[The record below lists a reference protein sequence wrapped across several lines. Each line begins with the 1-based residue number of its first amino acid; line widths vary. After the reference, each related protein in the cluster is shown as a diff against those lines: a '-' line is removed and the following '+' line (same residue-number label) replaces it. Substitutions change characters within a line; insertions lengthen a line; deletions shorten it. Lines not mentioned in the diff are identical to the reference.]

1 MAENKNK
8 NKFNALF
15 ERFVAIAESVSE
27 ENYENEDAAI
37 EEQETAADFEATLE
51 TTESR
56 EFFDFEKAEE
66 IPMHEPEIEPETI
79 AAEETRKIDSEE
91 IFQLLEINGID
102 TQSDEKENTMVFKT
116 AADVVVEEDSEYVE
130 DVDET
135 HVFEK
140 VVTEEPVDEEEPF
153 EDEYEPRDFRPIRR
167 NRHYRM
173 GCMGGVMYFLAV
185 VCISVI
191 LASFAWLAANDV
203 LSLNKELVTAE
214 ITVSEDFTIEEIARQ
229 LEDKGIIEYS
239 FLFELFSKFS
249 TAEEKITP
257 GTYTLSSHL
266 DYRAIVTNLQET
278 SGPLKTITVT
288 IPEGRNMMETF
299 QLLEDN
305 GVCEVE
311 VLMECASNYEFDYD
325 FLNPD
330 KLGTEKRLE
339 GFLFPDTYE
348 FYVDSDPEDAIE
360 KFLDNFERR
369 VKEHM
374 YVKAEEMGYTF
385 DEIMTIASMIEME
398 AASDSERTTIASV
411 IYNRLNSYDFP
422 RIQIDA
428 TVQYALGEHKESL
441 SYDDLQVDSP
451 YNTYLYEGLPPGP
464 ISNPGIVSI
473 GAALNPEDTNYYYYA
488 LSTDGTHKFFTY
500 YSSFEEFTNSSDY
513 GG

>member
-1 MAENKNK
+1 MADNNNKK
-8 NKFNALF
+8 KFNALLD
-15 ERFVAIAESVSE
+15 RFMSMVESVSE
-27 ENYENEDAAI
+27 ESYEEI
-37 EEQETAADFEATLE
+37 SEVEENAETVEVAEHTPEAE
-51 TTESR
+51 VKR
-56 EFFDFEKAEE
+56 DFFDFDKDDKPAEE
-66 IPMHEPEIEPETI
+66 EV
-79 AAEETRKIDSEE
+79 TRKIDSGK
-91 IFQLLEINGID
+91 ITHLLDIND
-102 TQSDEKENTMVFKT
+102 AESESDEKENTMVFKT
-116 AADVVVEEDSEYVE
+116 APDIEEGSGQREEVE
-130 DVDET
+130 ET
-135 HVFEK
+135 HVFK
-140 VVTEEPVDEEEPF
+140 NLVGEEENTKS
-153 EDEYEPRDFRPIRR
+153 DDDDVVDNYYEPRDFRAVRR

-173 GCMGGVMYFLAV
+173 GCMGGFMYFLVV
-185 VCISVI
+185 VCVSVA
-191 LASFAWLAANDV
+191 LASVGWLAANDV
-203 LSLNKELVTAE
+203 LSLNKEPGSAE
-214 ITVSEDFTIEEIARQ
+214 ITVNEDFTIDEIAQQ

-239 FLFELFSKFS
+239 FLFKIFSKLS

-266 DYRAIVTNLQET
+266 DYRAIVTNLKEVE
-278 SGPLKTITVT
+278 GPLKTVRVT

-299 QLLEDN
+299 QLLEEN
-305 GVCEVE
+305 GVCDVD
-311 VLMECASNYEFDYD
+311 VLLECASNYEFDYH

-374 YVKAEEMGYTF
+374 YLKADEMGYTF

-398 AASDSERTTIASV
+398 AATDSERTTISSV
-411 IYNRLNSYDFP
+411 IYNRLKSYDFP
-422 RIQIDA
+422 RLQIDA
-428 TVQYALGEHKESL
+428 TVQYALGEHKDAL

-473 GAALNPEDTNYYYYA
+473 GAALNPDSTNYYYYA

-500 YSSFEEFTNSSDY
+500 YSSFQEFVNSSDY

>member
-1 MAENKNK
+1 MAEKNNK
-8 NKFNALF
+8 NKFDSMF
-15 ERFVAIAESVSE
+15 DRFISMVESVSE
-27 ENYENEDAAI
+27 DSYEDH
-37 EEQETAADFEATLE
+37 EETDEVAEVAEF
-51 TTESR
+51 TEPEPKSDIKDD
-56 EFFDFEKAEE
+56 FFDFSKEYEIAEE
-66 IPMHEPEIEPETI
+66 EV
-79 AAEETRKIDSEE
+79 TRKIDSGK
-91 IFQLLEINGID
+91 IADLLDINVNE
-102 TQSDEKENTMVFKT
+102 SPFDEKENTMVFKT
-116 AADVVVEEDSEYVE
+116 TGDDAPTEEGGQRDEVE
-130 DVDET
+130 ET
-135 HVFEK
+135 HVFKKLVEEDDENGNEK
-140 VVTEEPVDEEEPF
+140 KRDDF
-153 EDEYEPRDFRPIRR
+153 YEPRDFRKLRR

-173 GCMGGVMYFLAV
+173 GCMGGFMYFLVV
-185 VCISVI
+185 VCISVA
-191 LASFAWLAANDV
+191 LASVGWLAANDV
-203 LSLNKELVTAE
+203 LSLNKELVSAE
-214 ITVSEDFTIEEIARQ
+214 ITVAEDFTIEEIAQQ

-239 FLFELFSKFS
+239 FLFKVFSKIS

-266 DYRAIVTNLQET
+266 DYRAIVTNLKEVE
-278 SGPLKTITVT
+278 GPLKTVKVT

-299 QLLEDN
+299 RILEEN
-305 GVCEVE
+305 GVCDVD
-311 VLMECASNYEFDYD
+311 VLLECATNYEFDYH

-374 YVKAEEMGYTF
+374 YLKAEEMGYSF

-398 AASDSERTTIASV
+398 AATDSERTTISSV
-411 IYNRLNSYDFP
+411 IYNRLKSYDFP
-422 RIQIDA
+422 RLQIDA

-451 YNTYLYEGLPPGP
+451 YNTYIYEGLPPGP

-473 GAALNPEDTNYYYYA
+473 GAALNPENTNYYYYA

-500 YSSFEEFTNSSDY
+500 YSSFQEFVNSSEY

>member
-1 MAENKNK
+1 MAENNNK
-8 NKFNALF
+8 NKFNALLD
-15 ERFVAIAESVSE
+15 RLMSIAESVSE
-27 ENYENEDAAI
+27 ESYEEVTEAENKADVPEI
-37 EEQETAADFEATLE
+37 SEQAHD
-51 TTESR
+51 TEVKR
-56 EFFDFEKAEE
+56 DFFDFDKEDKPAEE
-66 IPMHEPEIEPETI
+66 EI
-79 AAEETRKIDSEE
+79 TRKIDSGE
-91 IFQLLEINGID
+91 ISHILDINIPE
-102 TQSDEKENTMVFKT
+102 TENNEKENTMIFKT
-116 AADVVVEEDSEYVE
+116 PADETAEEENIHSEDVEETHIFGKLVSES
-130 DVDET
+130 
-135 HVFEK
+135 
-140 VVTEEPVDEEEPF
+140 TEED
-153 EDEYEPRDFRPIRR
+153 DDLLDDYYEPRDFRPIRR

-173 GCMGGVMYFLAV
+173 GCMGGFMYFLVV
-185 VCISVI
+185 VCISVA
-191 LASFAWLAANDV
+191 LASVGWLAANDV

-214 ITVSEDFTIEEIARQ
+214 ITVQEDFTMEEIAQQ

-239 FLFELFSKFS
+239 FLFEIFSKLS

-266 DYRAIVTNLQET
+266 DYRAIVTNLKEVE
-278 SGPLKTITVT
+278 GPLKTVKVT

-299 QLLEDN
+299 QLLEEN
-305 GVCEVE
+305 GVCDVD
-311 VLMECASNYEFDYD
+311 VLLECASNYEFDYE

-374 YVKAEEMGYTF
+374 YLKAEEMGYTF

-398 AASDSERTTIASV
+398 AATDSERTTISSV
-411 IYNRLNSYDFP
+411 IYNRLKSYDFP
-422 RIQIDA
+422 RLQIDA
-428 TVQYALGEHKESL
+428 TVQYALGEHKDSL
-441 SYDDLQVDSP
+441 SYEDLQVDSP

-473 GAALNPEDTNYYYYA
+473 GAALNPESTNYYYYA

-500 YSSFEEFTNSSDY
+500 YSSFQEFVNSSEY

>member
-1 MAENKNK
+1 MAENNNN
-8 NKFNALF
+8 NKFNALLD
-15 ERFVAIAESVSE
+15 RFMNIVESVSE
-27 ENYENEDAAI
+27 ENYEEVTEAEKKADVP
-37 EEQETAADFEATLE
+37 EMSEQTRD
-51 TTESR
+51 TEVKR
-56 EFFDFEKAEE
+56 DFFDYDKEDKPAEGE
-66 IPMHEPEIEPETI
+66 I
-79 AAEETRKIDSEE
+79 TRKIDSGE
-91 IFQLLEINGID
+91 ISHILDID
-102 TQSDEKENTMVFKT
+102 IPETEKDKKENTMIFKT
-116 AADVVVEEDSEYVE
+116 PADETAEEENIHSE
-130 DVDET
+130 DVEET
-135 HVFEK
+135 HVFGKLVSESI
-140 VVTEEPVDEEEPF
+140 EEDDDF
-153 EDEYEPRDFRPIRR
+153 SDDRYEPRDFRPIRR

-173 GCMGGVMYFLAV
+173 GCMGGFMYFLVV
-185 VCISVI
+185 VCISVA
-191 LASFAWLAANDV
+191 LASIGWLAANDV

-214 ITVSEDFTIEEIARQ
+214 ITVQEDFNMEEIAQQ

-239 FLFELFSKFS
+239 FLFEIFSKLS

-266 DYRAIVTNLQET
+266 DYRAIVTNLKEVE
-278 SGPLKTITVT
+278 GPLKTVRVT

-305 GVCEVE
+305 GVCDVD
-311 VLMECASNYEFDYD
+311 VLLECASDYEFDYD

-374 YVKAEEMGYTF
+374 YLKAEEMGYTF

-398 AASDSERTTIASV
+398 AATDSERTTISSV
-411 IYNRLNSYDFP
+411 IYNRLKSYDFP
-422 RIQIDA
+422 RLQIDA
-428 TVQYALGEHKESL
+428 TVQYALGEHKDSL
-441 SYDDLQVDSP
+441 SYEDLQVDSP

-473 GAALNPEDTNYYYYA
+473 GAALNPESTNYYYYA

-500 YSSFEEFTNSSDY
+500 YSSFQEFVNSSEY